1 MKNTHRLPYID
12 AWRFFAIFLVILS
25 HVIEYSHPIYHQVLP
40 GLIWRIHPMGT
51 LGVQIFFCISG
62 YVICRGM
69 VKEVSVHGAV
79 SMRYFYLRR
88 VLRIVPPLML
98 YLLFLAVLAQTGSI
112 EMSAPQFA
120 QSAAFLC
127 NINLLGNCGWYAGHT
142 WSLAFEE
149 QFYLVFPML
158 FVGLGMARKRR
169 TILPV
174 IGALLAIVLSAQVA
188 AQPELALYVSIFSF
202 MLWGCVYALYENS
215 LGPLLK
221 KLPFAFW
228 CAGIALLVG
237 VHLVALPAW
246 LMNVVY
252 PLVAPVIICGVV
264 FGTPLARPS
273 IRALFGNA
281 LLAYLGQISYTI
293 YLWQQV
299 ATANHGFESPLVV
312 FGLLGIVILLAHF
325 SYQYLE
331 LPLIRM
337 GRRQSVDQD
346 VTSPATVPVVPV
358 VLVVTP
364 VVPVSPD

>member
-25 HVIEYSHPIYHQVLP
+25 HIIEYSHPVYQKVLP
-40 GLIWRIHPMGT
+40 GLIWRVHPLGT

-69 VKEVSVHGAV
+69 MKEVSVHGTV

-88 VLRIVPPLML
+88 LLRIVPPLML
-98 YLLFLAVLAQTGSI
+98 YLLFVAVLVQTGSV
-112 EMSAPQFA
+112 EMSARQFA

-127 NINLLGNCGWYAGHT
+127 NINSLGSCGWYAGHT

-174 IGALLAIVLSAQVA
+174 IGALLAIALSAQVA
-188 AQPELALYVSIFSF
+188 AQPELALFVSIFSF
-202 MLWGCVYALYENS
+202 MLWGCVYALYENI

-228 CAGIALLVG
+228 CAGIALLIG

-246 LMNVVY
+246 LMNGVY
-252 PLVAPVIICGVV
+252 PLVSPVIICAVV
-264 FGTPLARPS
+264 FGTPLARPT
-273 IRALFGNA
+273 IRTVFGNS

-299 ATANHGFESPLVV
+299 ATANHGFESPMVV
-312 FGLLGIVILLAHF
+312 FGLLGVVILLAHF

-337 GRRQSVDQD
+337 GRRQPVDQD
-346 VTSPATVPVVPV
+346 LASPAAVPIGTVVLPVVPV
-358 VLVVTP
+358 N
-364 VVPVSPD
+364 PD

>member
-25 HVIEYSHPIYHQVLP
+25 HVIEYSHPIYQKVLP
-40 GLIWRIHPMGT
+40 GLIWRVHPMGT
-51 LGVQIFFCISG
+51 LGVHIFFCISG

-69 VKEVSVHGAV
+69 VKEVAIHGAV

-112 EMSAPQFA
+112 TMSAPQFA

-127 NINLLGNCGWYAGHT
+127 NISLLGNCGWYAGHT

-149 QFYLVFPML
+149 QFYMIFPML

-174 IGALLAIVLSAQVA
+174 IGVLIAFVLSAQLA
-188 AQPELALYVSIFSF
+188 AQPHLALYFSIFAF
-202 MLWGCVYALYENS
+202 MLWGCVYALYEDV
-215 LGPLLK
+215 LGPMVK
-221 KLPFAFW
+221 KLPVALW
-228 CAGIALLVG
+228 CAGIALLIG
-237 VHLVALPAW
+237 VHLVALPW
-246 LMNVVY
+246 LWMNVVY
-252 PLVAPVIICGVV
+252 PLVAPLIICAVV
-264 FGTPLARPS
+264 FGTPLARLS
-273 IRALFGNA
+273 IRKLFGNPV
-281 LLAYLGQISYTI
+281 LAYLGQISYTI

-299 ATANHGFESPLVV
+299 ATADHGFASPLVV
-312 FGLLGIVILLAHF
+312 FGLLGVVILLAHF

-337 GRRQSVDQD
+337 GRRQPVDQGLLGPD
-346 VTSPATVPVVPV
+346 SVPIGTVVVPV
-358 VLVVTP
+358 A
-364 VVPVSPD
+364 PVSPD